1 MAHLERIN
9 VQVRYF
15 TLKYGGLS
23 GLRVRQSFFLDVV
36 MQSTLP
42 YDAKQVD
49 VISGPVKKG
58 FRAFSP
64 KVQKKHLNHMVVL
77 TLCDTTLY
85 SVGRH

>member
-9 VQVRYF
+9 VQIRYF

-49 VISGPVKKG
+49 VISGPVKKV
-58 FRAFSP
+58 FNAFS
-64 KVQKKHLNHMVVL
+64 QSIKKA
-77 TLCDTTLY
+77 TSTIWLC
-85 SVGRH
+85 